1 MKGEAVE
8 NFKYLFFS
16 AKIPKMLQKN
26 KTYSSFT
33 IKDIEDLGISFGEL
47 VHIFDKT
54 QLVQPSEWLLETLR
68 ISVQLS
74 AITEKAKSE
83 NYITPILM
91 EVKRKNI
98 DKFTFLSGCEF
109 NVDESK
115 GLRGFCDYILVKSAN
130 TMVVQS
136 PILSIVE
143 AKFDAVQSPRAIA
156 QCIAEMYAAQQFNIA
171 KKTDITT
178 IFGIVTNADEWL
190 FLKLEGNKVLTEQH
204 TYSRLLLPELL
215 GTLQQIIDFYL

>member
-1 MKGEAVE
+1 MA
-8 NFKYLFFS
+8 NITTL
-16 AKIPKMLQKN
+16 KN
-26 KTYSSFT
+26 KTYSNFT
-33 IKDIEDLGISFGEL
+33 IKDIEELGLFFGDLG
-47 VHIFDKT
+47 HIFDQKK
-54 QLVQPSEWLLETLR
+54 LLEPSEWLLETLS

-91 EVKRKNI
+91 ELKRKNL

-109 NVDESK
+109 NVDAAR
-115 GLRGFCDYILVKSAN
+115 GLKGFCDYILVKAAN
-130 TMVVQS
+130 TMVIQS
-136 PILSIVE
+136 PILSVVE

-171 KKTDITT
+171 KNTNIHI

-190 FLKLEGNKVLTEQH
+190 FMKLEGNKILTEQH

-215 GTLQQIIDFYL
+215 GTLQQIIDFYA

>member
-1 MKGEAVE
+1 M
-8 NFKYLFFS
+8 N
-16 AKIPKMLQKN
+16 PKN

-33 IKDIEDLGISFGEL
+33 INDIEDLGLLFGEIG
-47 VHIFDKT
+47 HIFDKT
-54 QLVQPSEWLLETLR
+54 KHAPPSEWLLETLS

-109 NVDESK
+109 NVDATR
-115 GLRGFCDYILVKSAN
+115 GLKGFCDYILVKSAN

-136 PILSIVE
+136 PILSVVE

-156 QCIAEMYAAQQFNIA
+156 QCIAEMYAAQQFNII
-171 KKTDITT
+171 KKTDIKT

-190 FLKLEGNKVLTEQH
+190 FLKLEGNKIITEQH
-204 TYSRLLLPELL
+204 IYSRLLLPELL
-215 GTLQQIIDFYL
+215 GTLQQIIDFYAN

>member
-1 MKGEAVE
+1 
-8 NFKYLFFS
+8 
-16 AKIPKMLQKN
+16 
-26 KTYSSFT
+26 
-33 IKDIEDLGISFGEL
+33 
-47 VHIFDKT
+47 
-54 QLVQPSEWLLETLR
+54 
-68 ISVQLS
+68 
-74 AITEKAKSE
+74 
-83 NYITPILM
+83 M

-109 NVDESK
+109 NVDEAK
-115 GLRGFCDYILVKSAN
+115 GLKGFCDYILVKSAN
-130 TMVVQS
+130 TMVIQS

-156 QCIAEMYAAQQFNIA
+156 QCIAEMYAAQQFNLV

-190 FLKLEGNKVLTEQH
+190 FLRLEGNKVVTEQH

-215 GTLQQIIDFYL
+215 GTLQQIIDFYWKMGFNPL